1 MTLSFGLALAG
12 GGARGAYSAGV
23 MRYIFGELSPKMN
36 RSLWPKLVSGT
47 SVGALNGYFAA
58 CHDIHEISR
67 MTSIWQN
74 LSINQIFSFY
84 QGGTIGTIRYLVGAS
99 NRGYIL
105 SHEPLRQFKEREA
118 SRRSMRKSIASG
130 KCKAYFVSAT
140 HLQTGVG
147 TLFVETA
154 DPNFRI
160 PPPPFGTV
168 IYEKIY
174 PSHLIASSA
183 IPLLFPPENIN
194 GQFFIDGGVRQNA
207 PLHPVLYGGSDRIL
221 VIGTRF
227 SKSSPKENDSQPT
240 LSHIAGK
247 TLNALTLDPIERDAR
262 STDLINS
269 IIDWG
274 TKKYGA
280 PFADDLYRDKGL
292 RKTKVIQIQ
301 PSADLGSLVMDCYK
315 PELVDTHKNIKWLL
329 NKLYFQGQ
337 NTGDSDLL
345 SQILFD
351 KCYTRVA
358 EALGYSDA
366 KKQEAE
372 LIDFFAG

>member
-1 MTLSFGLALAG
+1 MSFSFGLALAG

-23 MRYIFGELSPKMN
+23 MRYIFGTLSKKTDAH
-36 RSLWPKLVSGT
+36 LWPKLVSGT

-58 CHDIHEISR
+58 CHDMQEIER
-67 MTSIWQN
+67 MTHIWQN
-74 LSINQIFSFY
+74 LSIDNVFSFFK
-84 QGGTIGTIRYLVGAS
+84 GGTFGTIRYLVGAS

-105 SHEPLRQFKEREA
+105 SAEPLRQLIQKEA
-118 SRRSMRKSIASG
+118 SRRSMRKSIAAG

-154 DPNFRI
+154 DPSFRI

-168 IYEKIY
+168 VYEKIY
-174 PSHLIASSA
+174 PKHLIASSA
-183 IPLLFPPENIN
+183 IPVLFPPENID

-207 PLHPVLYGGSDRIL
+207 PLHPVLYGGADRIL

-227 SKSSPKENDSQPT
+227 SKSAPKENDNQPT
-240 LSHIAGK
+240 LSQIAGK

-274 TKKYGA
+274 TQKYGA
-280 PFADDLYRDKGL
+280 SFAEDIYEDKGL
-292 RKTKVIQIQ
+292 RKTKVMQIQ
-301 PSADLGSLVMDCYK
+301 PSADLGSLVMDCYQ
-315 PELVDTHKNIKWLL
+315 PEKVDTHKNIKWLL
-329 NKLYFQGQ
+329 NKLYSQGQ
-337 NTGDSDLL
+337 ITGDSDLL

-358 EALGYSDA
+358 EELGYLDA
-366 KKQEAE
+366 QQKEAE
-372 LIDFFAG
+372 LIDFFSG